1 MTIHFDEASVAEL
14 VKPGVYVYWR
24 GDVCEY
30 VGSGHAAGRPLAA
43 NHHRRHQLA
52 GTRLEYIPCKSVKEA
67 RETERR
73 LIRELKPRLNR
84 VRFKLDTTTAAHE
97 EICEY
102 CLAEVLQANGYELD
116 ALPNDDEA
124 DAMQDKLD
132 EVPMVAVGAACPE
145 CGMVQELAMPIG
157 VIDER

>member
-1 MTIHFDEASVAEL
+1 MTIHFDEAMVAEL

-52 GTRLEYIPCKSVKEA
+52 DARLEYIPCESVKEA

-84 VRFKLDTTTAAHE
+84 VRFTTTTAHE
-97 EICEY
+97 EICEH
-102 CLAEVLQANGYELD
+102 CLRDVVQSYGFELG
-116 ALPNDDEA
+116 ALPDYDEIDDDFQNEI
-124 DAMQDKLD
+124 D

-145 CGMVQELAMPIG
+145 CGMVQELGSEAH
-157 VIDER
+157 